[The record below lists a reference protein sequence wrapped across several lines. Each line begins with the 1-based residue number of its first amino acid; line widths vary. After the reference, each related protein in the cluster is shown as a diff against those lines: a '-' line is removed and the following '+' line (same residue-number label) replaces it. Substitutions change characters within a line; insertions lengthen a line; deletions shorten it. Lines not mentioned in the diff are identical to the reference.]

1 MFLLIVWVG
10 RAEEDGGENMTKE
23 QMEMKKAI
31 SAGVTEGIVTA
42 VKKID
47 LQKPERS
54 ILEQARAI
62 KKYCKDRRTCRGCK
76 FVYEDER
83 VQCSLEGIPDKW
95 GLNDIE

>member
-1 MFLLIVWVG
+1 
-10 RAEEDGGENMTKE
+10 MTKE

-31 SAGVTEGIVTA
+31 SAGVAEGIVTA

-62 KKYCKDRRTCRGCK
+62 EKYCKDRRTCRGCK
-76 FVYEDER
+76 FVYENEW
-83 VQCSLEGIPDKW
+83 VQCRLEGIPDKW
-95 GLNDIE
+95 ELNDIE